1 MILLDDL
8 RGMLDLLNISKAA
21 FHHILFNFLW
31 AALYNVFAILL
42 ASGACVTFRVPPAYA
57 GLGEIVSV
65 VPVVLT
71 AAALLMKQFGKVS
84 RQ

>member
-1 MILLDDL
+1 
-8 RGMLDLLNISKAA
+8 
-21 FHHILFNFLW
+21 
-31 AALYNVFAILL
+31 NVFAILL
-42 ASGACVTFRVPPAYA
+42 ASGAFVTFRVPPAYA

-71 AAALLMKQFGKVS
+71 AATLLMKQFGKVS